1 MLMAK
6 PALKWSLSP
15 GSRQSRVEIA
25 PKPRTSAELDAHNS
39 PAWTHA
45 TSGAASER

>member
-15 GSRQSRVEIA
+15 GSRQA
-25 PKPRTSAELDAHNS
+25 AATLASAMIHFFFDDFGGSETGPLGC
-39 PAWTHA
+39 
-45 TSGAASER
+45 SG